1 MPEPGWTTAAEV
13 IEVYDGDTVTVRVTK
28 EFRVRLLDCWA
39 AEVRTTDDEEKRRG
53 IAARDYLRGLIDG
66 KAVLLEIPTQ
76 QNGDVGKSISMSRV
90 LGRLYLDGENV
101 SELMVESGHAT
112 RDKERAKSQGH

>member
-13 IEVYDGDTVTVRVTK
+13 TEVYDGDTVTVRVTK
-28 EFRVRLLDCWA
+28 EFRVRLLGCWA
-39 AEVRTTDDEEKRRG
+39 AEVRTTDDDEKQRG
-53 IAARDYLRGLIDG
+53 IAARDHLRGLIDG

-76 QNGDVGKSISMSRV
+76 HNGDVGKSISMSRV

-112 RDKERAKSQGH
+112 RDKERAKSK